1 MDLIINQVM
10 QLQVVH
16 VSDRSRT
23 IEVFTCT
30 SVAELYFTG
39 TADRNAFPEST
50 MVKVLAE
57 VFHRIRTKDI
67 LILLLECI
75 PFHIYIIICKLQC
88 ILDIILVRAIEYRC
102 GNVKAECLCSKA

>member
-10 QLQVVH
+10 QFQVVH

-50 MVKVLAE
+50 MVKVLPYLHNHLQAP
-57 VFHRIRTKDI
+57 VYPGYRSRPRHRIPVWKR
-67 LILLLECI
+67 
-75 PFHIYIIICKLQC
+75 
-88 ILDIILVRAIEYRC
+88 
-102 GNVKAECLCSKA
+102 